1 MRFLKSKLWIFS
13 VFLSIFQGWAYPIPY
28 AKMDSE
34 LKKAWDTSFPVPF
47 EKILKKDPKGQGILY
62 YNSVLFGKVYI
73 YNYLVEF
80 PLYAEAERKPQS
92 TEIYKEIFV
101 RLYVLPKKEGD
112 ETRIYLGE
120 YTEIREKN
128 RILKQFR

>member
-1 MRFLKSKLWIFS
+1 MRSLKNKIWVFFL
-13 VFLSIFQGWAYPIPY
+13 FLSIFQGWAYPIPY
-28 AKMDSE
+28 AKMDLE
-34 LKKAWDTSFPVPF
+34 LKKAWDSTFPVPY

-62 YNSVLFGKVYI
+62 FNSPNLGKVYI
-73 YNYLVEF
+73 YNYLVQF
-80 PLYAEAERKPQS
+80 PLYAEVERKPKP
-92 TEIYKEIFV
+92 TDANKEILV

-120 YTEIREKN
+120 YTEIREKS